1 MCIRDRDTTTRLSE
15 LSEDRCLPADD
26 RKASERS
33 GNVPRRTSVR
43 QEIVIQSRV
52 SSPNKIVE
60 EQQELKES
68 KPSAM
73 AELRKKIEQLKNKV
87 DALDDSK
94 SRGKLEKYID
104 EHSDKKPD
112 VDIKGPVHIPRY
124 QPKAGIPEKDFEVDG
139 PELKQLSLI
148 HI

>member
-1 MCIRDRDTTTRLSE
+1 M
-15 LSEDRCLPADD
+15 
-26 RKASERS
+26 
-33 GNVPRRTSVR
+33 R
-43 QEIVIQSRV
+43 QEILNQSSV

-60 EQQELKES
+60 ERQEFSES

-73 AELRKKIEQLKNKV
+73 AKLRKKIEQLKSKV

-94 SRGKLEKYID
+94 SRGKLEKYVD

-124 QPKAGIPEKDFEVDG
+124 QPTAGIPERDFEVDG
-139 PELKQLSLI
+139 AEPKQRTAVSI
-148 HI
+148 TCNKKRP